1 MIPIADQ
8 MLRAARILIVDD
20 NETNVELIRALLE
33 EDGYDNLES
42 TTSSLD
48 GLALYLGAPDSF
60 DLILLDLRMPDL
72 DGLGFIAAI
81 REARPDIAHPVII
94 LSAQA
99 DQRSREQ
106 ALSAGVRDYLTKP
119 VVVWEVLHRVRN
131 ALSLQLLWRQ
141 TEALN
146 RDLEERVMR
155 RTVELEETRREVIR
169 RLATAGEFRD
179 NDTGQ
184 HVERMSQ
191 YAYVLARGAGM
202 ADQDARA
209 LRDAAPLH
217 DIGKIAMPDAILLKE
232 GPLTDDEWV
241 TMRRHAEIGGAI
253 LDGSGFAL
261 LELAREIAVSHHE
274 RWDGSGYPLG
284 LAGQDIPLSG
294 RIVAVADVF
303 DALTS
308 QRPYKR
314 AWSIEEALG
323 FLKDNAGKLFDPG
336 LVAQFEASLPE
347 MLAIRNRLADR

>member
-8 MLRAARILIVDD
+8 ALRAARILIVDD
-20 NETNVELIRALLE
+20 NEANVELIRALLE
-33 EDGYDNLES
+33 DDGYENLES

-48 GLALYLGAPDSF
+48 GLALYLGTSEPY
-60 DLILLDLRMPDL
+60 DLLLLDLRMPEL
-72 DGLGFIAAI
+72 DGIGFLQAI
-81 REARPDIAHPVII
+81 QEARPDIAHPVII

-106 ALSAGVRDYLTKP
+106 ALAAGVRDYLTKP
-119 VVVWEVLHRVRN
+119 IVVWEVLHRVRN
-131 ALSLQLLWRQ
+131 ALALQLLWRQ
-141 TEALN
+141 TEMMN
-146 RDLEERVMR
+146 HDLEERVAR
-155 RTVELEETRREVIR
+155 RTIELEETRREVIR

-191 YAYVLARGAGM
+191 YAYVLAQASGLP
-202 ADQDARA
+202 DEEARA

-232 GPLTDDEWV
+232 GPLTDDEWA
-241 TMRRHAEIGGAI
+241 TMRRHAEIGGTI

-308 QRPYKR
+308 ERPYKR
-314 AWSIEEALG
+314 AWSVEEALA
-323 FLKDNAGKLFDPG
+323 FLNDNAGKLFDPA
-336 LVAQFEASLPE
+336 LVALFEGALPR
-347 MLAIRNRLADR
+347 MLAIKDRLADR

>member
-8 MLRAARILIVDD
+8 ALRAARILIVDD
-20 NETNVELIRALLE
+20 NETNVELIRSLLE
-33 EDGYDNLES
+33 DDGYENLES

-48 GLALYLGAPDSF
+48 GLALYLGASEPY
-60 DLILLDLRMPDL
+60 DLLLLDLRMPDL
-72 DGLGFIAAI
+72 DGIAFLQAI
-81 REARPDIAHPVII
+81 REAQPGVAHPVII

-119 VVVWEVLHRVRN
+119 IIVWEVLHRVRN

-141 TEALN
+141 TQELN
-146 RDLEERVMR
+146 RELEERVAR
-155 RTVELEETRREVIR
+155 RTIELEDTRREVIR

-191 YAYVLARGAGM
+191 YAYVLAVAAGM
-202 ADQDARA
+202 SEEEARA

-217 DIGKIAMPDAILLKE
+217 DIGKIAIPDAILLKE
-232 GPLTDDEWV
+232 GPLTDQEWV

-274 RWDGSGYPLG
+274 RWDGSGYPNG
-284 LAGQDIPLSG
+284 LAGSAIPLSG
-294 RIVAVADVF
+294 RIVTIADVF

-308 QRPYKR
+308 KRPYKR
-314 AWSIEEALG
+314 AWSVEEALG
-323 FLKDNAGKLFDPG
+323 FLKENAGKLFDPQ
-336 LVAQFEASLPE
+336 LVTLFEGALPRV
-347 MLAIRNRLADR
+347 LAIRDRLVDR

>member
-1 MIPIADQ
+1 MIPVADQ
-8 MLRAARILIVDD
+8 ALRAARILIVDD

-33 EDGYDNLES
+33 EEGYDNLEA

-48 GLALYLGAPDSF
+48 GLALYLGATEPY
-60 DLILLDLRMPDL
+60 DLLLLDLRMPDL
-72 DGLGFIAAI
+72 DGIGFLQAI
-81 REARPDIAHPVII
+81 REARPNVAHPVII

-106 ALSAGVRDYLTKP
+106 ALAAGVRDYLIKP
-119 VVVWEVLHRVRN
+119 IVVWEVLHRVRN

-146 RDLEERVMR
+146 RELEERVLR
-155 RTVELEETRREVIR
+155 RTIELEETRREVIR

-191 YAYVLARGAGM
+191 YAYALARAAGM
-202 ADQDARA
+202 ADEEARA

-217 DIGKIAMPDAILLKE
+217 DIGKIAMPDAILLKA
-232 GPLTDDEWV
+232 GPLTDDEWA
-241 TMRRHAEIGGAI
+241 TMQRHAEIGGAI
-253 LDGSGFAL
+253 LDGSGFTL

-274 RWDGSGYPLG
+274 RWDGSGYPLR
-284 LAGQDIPLSG
+284 LAGHDIPLAG
-294 RIVAVADVF
+294 RIVAIADVF

-314 AWSIEEALG
+314 AWSVEEAIA
-323 FLKDNAGKLFDPG
+323 FLRDNAGKLFDPD
-336 LVAQFEASLPE
+336 LVARFEGALPE
-347 MLAIRNRLADR
+347 VLAIKNRLADR